1 MPAYWIG
8 QVKVNDPE
16 SWKEFGDKAVAAF
29 ARHGGKVLVRS
40 AIHKVLE
47 GTDDYSRHLI
57 VEFSSVEAAEACFNS
72 PEYRE
77 ATAYRQ
83 ASGAG
88 ELRITVVSD

>member
-1 MPAYWIG
+1 MPAYWLG
-8 QVKVNDPE
+8 RSKVNDPE
-16 SWKEFGDKAVAAF
+16 SFREFGDKAMAAF
-29 ARHGGKVLVRS
+29 AKHGGKVLVRS

-47 GTDDYSRHLI
+47 GADDYPRHLI
-57 VEFSSVEAAEACFNS
+57 VEFSSMEAAEACFNS